1 MGNTRGSV
9 SLYRRKI
16 DDQGNYLPFPGYTI
30 VAHAAHPLSKVFTDL
45 VDYLSRSELRH
56 YYSFLPARSYHVTI
70 NPLENVH
77 DEHRTLLQ
85 EEQRRLKGENTSL
98 ICTVDRLICSK
109 VISLEVHFDERN
121 EHFDA
126 TINRVRSHALQ
137 QANILHGY
145 KLAWHL
151 TLAHQYKTIEDADVE
166 KRIETI
172 IEEIPPS
179 SHFPFDIPLDSIR
192 ICRYEDMTEFRP
204 I

>member
-1 MGNTRGSV
+1 MGNTKKSM

-30 VAHAAHPLSKVFTDL
+30 VTHAVHPLPKVFTNL
-45 VDYLSRSELRH
+45 VDYLSQSELRH

-77 DEHRTLLQ
+77 DEHQTLLQ
-85 EEQRRLKGENTSL
+85 EEQRRLKDDNTSL
-98 ICTVDRLICSK
+98 ICTVDQLICAK
-109 VISLEVHFDERN
+109 AIHLEVHFDERN
-121 EHFDA
+121 AHFEA
-126 TINRVRSHALQ
+126 TINRVRSHELQ

-145 KLAWHL
+145 KRAWHL
-151 TLAHQYKTIEDADVE
+151 TLAYQYKNIESTDAE
-166 KRIETI
+166 NRIKTI
-172 IEEIPPS
+172 IEQIPSS
-179 SHFPFDIPLDSIR
+179 SHFPFDIQLDSIR